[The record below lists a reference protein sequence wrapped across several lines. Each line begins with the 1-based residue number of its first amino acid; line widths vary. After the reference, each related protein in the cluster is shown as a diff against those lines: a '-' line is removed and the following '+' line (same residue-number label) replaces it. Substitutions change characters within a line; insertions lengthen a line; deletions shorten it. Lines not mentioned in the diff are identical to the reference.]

1 MTLVQLNASWMS
13 RGFQINVPNDE
24 DKYFH
29 LEFRFYD
36 FHEQLIDLDAT
47 NFNGIYNVKVFLENG
62 AVVNKKL
69 VSY

>member
-1 MTLVQLNASWMS
+1 MSIYSEKSIEKIEIYDLRGALV
-13 RGFQINVPNDE
+13 FVKE
-24 DKYFH
+24 Y
-29 LEFRFYD
+29 

-47 NFNGIYNVKVFLENG
+47 NFNGIYNVKVFLEND